1 MVTII
6 PGLWLTTAIER
17 HTMNDSDIRHFCFV
31 FLSWLS
37 IQVDI
42 LDPAFPDPDEMK

>member
-1 MVTII
+1 M
-6 PGLWLTTAIER
+6 TALD
-17 HTMNDSDIRHFCFV
+17 MAFFCFV
-31 FLSWLS
+31 FLPWLS